1 MIRWDMLFQSKSK
14 LLLELERKDLI
25 RRKNVSN
32 PKDLEVRS
40 FQFQGGNWFGLYKRR
55 GAK

>member
-1 MIRWDMLFQSKSK
+1 MFRWDMLFKSMSKAS
-14 LLLELERKDLI
+14 LDIERKDLI

-32 PKDLEVRS
+32 PKDLEIRS
-40 FQFQGGNWFGLYKRR
+40 FQFQGSKWFGLYKRR